1 MASSNGLS
9 RRSPTSNSRQEMTLG
24 SEHPLNFNSPVLDR
38 FFNSSIGFNEMFDR
52 LFEGVPKKID
62 SYPPYN
68 LFKYDD
74 GYLLEMA
81 VAGFSRDNINI
92 YRENGHL
99 VIEGTRP
106 SMSEEEE
113 QSDSKSILHQG
124 LALRCFKQVLRVSD
138 LIEVQ
143 EARLEDG
150 ILRIKL
156 EQVEP
161 DPPDREYI
169 QIG

>member
-1 MASSNGLS
+1 MASNNGLS
-9 RRSPTSNSRQEMTLG
+9 RRAPTTNSRQEMIRG

-52 LFEGVPKKID
+52 LFEGVPKKLD

-68 LFKYDD
+68 LFKYDN

-92 YRENGHL
+92 YRENGNL
-99 VIEGTRP
+99 IIEGNKP
-106 SMSEEEE
+106 SMSEEEQE
-113 QSDSKSILHQG
+113 ANCKSVLHQG
-124 LALRCFKQVLRVSD
+124 LALRGFKQVLKVSD

-150 ILRIKL
+150 ILRVRL
-156 EQVEP
+156 EQIEP

-169 QIG
+169 QIE